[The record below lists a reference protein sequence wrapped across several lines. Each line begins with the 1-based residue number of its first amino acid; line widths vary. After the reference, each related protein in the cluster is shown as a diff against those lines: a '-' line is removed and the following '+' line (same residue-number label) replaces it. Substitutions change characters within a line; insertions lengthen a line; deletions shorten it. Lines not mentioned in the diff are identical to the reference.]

1 MVRDPGKQPSI
12 GAVAFAAALS
22 VCALP
27 IQADAQEIASR
38 GRGQQLAQQ
47 LCAECHAIDK
57 GDEASPLAEAPTFPT
72 VAATPGATAKLY
84 AQAKNGA
91 PFQVF
96 LSADHEHVDRLCAEG
111 VGVGETRFVYATG
124 KLALY
129 SAREPVRDGA
139 LLRGDTVKH
148 LAIANPAV
156 APYGAAAVAALKALG
171 LWDALA
177 PRIVQGENIAQTH
190 QFIESGAAEAG
201 FVAWSQVLKA
211 PADRVWLLP
220 QDLYP
225 PLVQEAVLLAPG
237 KDKPAATAYLAYLKT
252 DAARALITATG
263 YAWKP

>member
-1 MVRDPGKQPSI
+1 MRSLWFTIQFALALLCATAPADVVYV
-12 GAVAFAAALS
+12 AVASNFQPTQEAL
-22 VCALP
+22 AK
-27 IQADAQEIASR
+27 AFTEKT
-38 GRGQQLAQQ
+38 G
-47 LCAECHAIDK
+47 H
-57 GDEASPLAEAPTFPT
+57 T

-171 LWDALA
+171 LWDTLA
-177 PRIVQGENIAQTH
+177 PRIAQGENIAQAY
-190 QFIESGAAEAG
+190 QFVESGAAEAG
-201 FVAWSQVLKA
+201 FVAWSQVLKV
-211 PADRVWLLP
+211 PADRVWLVP

-225 PLVQEAVLLAPG
+225 PLVQEAVLLLPG
-237 KDKPAATAYLAYLKT
+237 KDKPAAAAYLDFLKG

-263 YAWKP
+263 YALEP